1 MPHKCP
7 DDPLRALPKH
17 LIDAQ
22 VQSGYDLRQTATR
35 LPDGRWTIP
44 VDDEVFEHI
53 QAARLPGETDDDTLS
68 RLLRAAIGGKPN

>member
-1 MPHKCP
+1 MRTIIVS
-7 DDPLRALPKH
+7 DETRQ

-22 VQSGYDLRQTATR
+22 ALPGYMIRQPATR

-53 QAARLPGETDDDTLS
+53 DAARLPGETDDDVVS
-68 RLLRAAIGGKPN
+68 RLVRAATGKKPS